1 MLQYIPPPVI
11 LILGMFACLQY
22 FNKEFTKSYLKRYL
36 TKAGYDMKVYYN
48 QAGSLKRV
56 RINLDMGKKYAFM
69 TSHWMEVVEAENYE
83 EGEFLMFW
91 FRRASEGGLKC
102 YVDRISPGA
111 FGIPEE
117 EHLKLL
123 EAHGL

>member
-1 MLQYIPPPVI
+1 M
-11 LILGMFACLQY
+11 
-22 FNKEFTKSYLKRYL
+22 
-36 TKAGYDMKVYYN
+36 
-48 QAGSLKRV
+48 
-56 RINLDMGKKYAFM
+56 LDMGKKYGFM

-83 EGEFLMFW
+83 EGEVLMFW

-123 EAHGL
+123 EAHGLWSMMVKKQAEGKQEDPIC